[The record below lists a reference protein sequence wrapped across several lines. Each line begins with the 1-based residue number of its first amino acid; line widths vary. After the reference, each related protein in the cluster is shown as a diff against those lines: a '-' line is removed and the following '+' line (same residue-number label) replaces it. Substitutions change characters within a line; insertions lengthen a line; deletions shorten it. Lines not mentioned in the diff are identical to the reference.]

1 MKLLVACL
9 ALSCFGQLPLPELHT
24 DAVDAGSVFRV
35 KNNQSAPLVAYM
47 IELLGYPGSFY
58 TFIVDEVNGQPVKQG
73 EERSSRVQNMTV
85 GAVPDYV
92 KLTAALYA
100 DGSSAGD
107 PAKAAALVERRKAML
122 EATRGVI
129 TRINAAKDKKALI
142 AELNAWADTIVAP
155 GKATRNS
162 NMNGGRSVVADAA
175 TALES
180 ISLEAELA
188 QLKKARKRVGSSL
201 TLGV

>member
-1 MKLLVACL
+1 MKWLVACL
-9 ALSCFGQLPLPELHT
+9 ALSCFAQFPLPELHT

-35 KNNQSAPLVAYM
+35 KNNQSVPLVAYM
-47 IELLGYPGSFY
+47 IELVGYPGSFY

-73 EERSSRVQNMTV
+73 EERASRVQNMTV

-100 DGSSAGD
+100 DGSAAGD
-107 PAKAAALVERRKAML
+107 PAKSAALVERRKAML

-129 TRINAAKDKKALI
+129 QRIKAAKDKKALI
-142 AELNAWADTIVAP
+142 AELNAWADTIVVP

-162 NMNGGRSVVADAA
+162 NLNGGRSVVADAA
-175 TALES
+175 AALETL
-180 ISLEAELA
+180 SLEAELA
-188 QLKKARKRVGSSL
+188 QLKKLESALVAA
-201 TLGV
+201 LG

>member
-1 MKLLVACL
+1 MKWLVVCFAV
-9 ALSCFGQLPLPELHT
+9 SCFAQLPLPELHT

-35 KNNQSAPLVAYM
+35 KNHQSVPLVAYI

-58 TFIVDEVNGQPVKQG
+58 TFIVDEVNGPPVKQG
-73 EERSSRVQNMTV
+73 EERASRVQNMTV

-100 DGSSAGD
+100 DGSAAGD
-107 PAKAAALVERRKAML
+107 SAKAAALVERRKAML

-129 TRINAAKDKKALI
+129 QRINATKDKKALI

-162 NMNGGRSVVADAA
+162 NLNGGRSVVADAA
-175 TALES
+175 AALETL
-180 ISLEAELA
+180 SLEAELA
-188 QLKKARKRVGSSL
+188 QLKKLESALVAA
-201 TLGV
+201 LG